1 MVFDENASRF
11 ASTMMTLLVVELE
24 TKTLLVSPVSGP
36 LLLLGG
42 VELEELPQPASTI
55 AIPVA
60 AQNVR
65 TYFVRRIID

>member
-1 MVFDENASRF
+1 ML
-11 ASTMMTLLVVELE
+11 TLLLASLE
-24 TKTLLVSPVSGP
+24 SRTLLLSPVSGP
-36 LLLLGG
+36 LLL
-42 VELEELPQPASTI
+42 VVEFEELEELPQPASTI